1 MGIFAYE
8 EYNVVPVWYFHA
20 PLTLSSSYCEM
31 KVADHNMDG
40 QLDISFKNYN
50 YWNVI
55 DGGTEKLLW
64 HFKGDTRLNDFTIGL
79 FDKDKQQMGM
89 AYTDWE
95 TINIVSTSVLL
106 GSGVLEHPSDV
117 NTGAIV
123 AKWIGILIVPV
134 ISVAWLT
141 MRRIKKRRL

>member
-1 MGIFAYE
+1 
-8 EYNVVPVWYFHA
+8 
-20 PLTLSSSYCEM
+20 
-31 KVADHNMDG
+31 
-40 QLDISFKNYN
+40 DISFKNYN

-55 DGGTEKLLW
+55 SGATGKLLW

-79 FDKDKQQMGM
+79 FDPDKQQMGM
-89 AYTDWE
+89 AYTDGD
-95 TINIVSTSVLL
+95 TINIVSTKVFL

-117 NTGAIV
+117 NTGTIV